1 MAGKEDKRRG
11 NMSGHSKFANI
22 KHKKE
27 KNDAA
32 KGKIFT
38 IIGREIAV
46 AVKEGGPDPNN
57 NFKLATVVAK
67 AKANNMPNDTIER
80 GIKKA
85 AGDVGNVNYEYVT
98 YEGYGP
104 NGIAIIVDAL
114 TDNKNRTAANVRSAF
129 TKGQGNIGTPG
140 CVSFM
145 FDKKGQI
152 IIDKEECEMGAD
164 DLMMMALDAGAEDF
178 GEEED
183 SFEVLTDPDG
193 FEGVRGA
200 LEKEGIPMMSAE
212 VTMIPQNYVSL
223 TDENAVKS
231 LQKILDLLDDDD
243 DVQAVYHNW
252 DE

>member
-1 MAGKEDKRRG
+1 
-11 NMSGHSKFANI
+11 MSGHSKFANI

-46 AVKEGGPDPNN
+46 AVKEGGPDPSN
-57 NFKLATVVAK
+57 NFKLATVIAK
-67 AKANNMPNDTIER
+67 AKANNMPNDTIDR

-85 AGDVGNVNYEYVT
+85 AGEGQGVSYEYIT

-104 NGIAIIVDAL
+104 GGTAVIVKTL
-114 TDNKNRTAANVRSAF
+114 TDNKNRTAANVRAAF
-129 TKGQGNIGTPG
+129 AKGSGNIGTPG

-145 FDKKGQI
+145 FDEKGQI
-152 IIDKEECEMGAD
+152 IIDKEECDMDAD
-164 DLMMMALDAGAEDF
+164 DLMMTALDAGAEDF
-178 GEEED
+178 ADEED
-183 SFEVLTDPDG
+183 SYEILTAPDDFEP
-193 FEGVRGA
+193 VRAA
-200 LEKEGIPMMSAE
+200 LEAAGIPMLSAE
-212 VTMIPQNYVSL
+212 VTMIPQNYVELKDEESVKLL
-223 TDENAVKS
+223 TR
-231 LQKILDLLDDDD
+231 ILDILEDDD

>member
-1 MAGKEDKRRG
+1 
-11 NMSGHSKFANI
+11 MSGHSKFANI

-57 NFKLATVVAK
+57 NSKLRDVIAK

-85 AGDVGNVNYEYVT
+85 AGDANAVNYVSIT

-104 NGIAIIVDAL
+104 NGTAIIVDAL
-114 TDNKNRTAANVRSAF
+114 TDNKNRTASNVRNAF
-129 TKGQGNIGTPG
+129 TKGGGNVGTTG

-145 FDKKGQI
+145 FDQKGQI
-152 IIDKEECEMGAD
+152 IIAKEDCDMEAD
-164 DLMMMALDAGAEDF
+164 DLMMIALDAGAEDF
-178 GEEED
+178 AEEED
-183 SFEVLTDPDG
+183 SFEILTAPDD
-193 FEGVRGA
+193 FSAVREA
-200 LEKEGIPMMSAE
+200 LEGENIPMASAE
-212 VTMIPQNYVSL
+212 VTMVPQTYVEL
-223 TDENAVKS
+223 TSEEDIKKMN
-231 LQKILDLLDDDD
+231 KILDLLDEDD

>member
-1 MAGKEDKRRG
+1 
-11 NMSGHSKFANI
+11 MSGHSKFANI

-38 IIGREIAV
+38 VIGREIAV
-46 AVKEGGPDPNN
+46 AVKEGGADPANN
-57 NFKLATVVAK
+57 SKLRDVIAK

-85 AGDVGNVNYEYVT
+85 AGDLGSVNYEKIT

-104 NGIAIIVDAL
+104 SGVAIIVDTL

-129 TKGQGNIGTPG
+129 TKGNGSIGTPG

-152 IIDKEECEMGAD
+152 IVDKEECEMDAD
-164 DLMMMALDAGAEDF
+164 ELMMTALDAGAEDF
-178 GEEED
+178 SEEED
-183 SFEVLTDPDG
+183 CYEIYTDPDE
-193 FEGVRGA
+193 FSQIREN
-200 LEKEGIPMMSAE
+200 LEKAGIAMVSAE
-212 VTMIPQNYVSL
+212 VTMVPQTWVDLS
-223 TDENAVKS
+223 DEEAIKY
-231 LQKILDLLDDDD
+231 LQRTLDLLDEDD

-252 DE
+252 SE

>member
-1 MAGKEDKRRG
+1 
-11 NMSGHSKFANI
+11 MSGHSKFANI

-46 AVKEGGPDPNN
+46 AVKEGGPDPAN
-57 NFKLATVVAK
+57 NFKLAQVIAK
-67 AKANNMPNDTIER
+67 AKANNMPNDTIDR

-85 AGDVGNVNYEYVT
+85 AGDGNAVNYEHVT

-104 NGIAIIVDAL
+104 SGIAIIVEAL

-129 TKGQGNIGTPG
+129 TKGNGSIGTQG

-145 FDKKGQI
+145 FDEKGQI
-152 IIDKEECEMGAD
+152 IIDKEECSMGAD
-164 DLMMMALDAGAEDF
+164 DLMMLALDAGAEDF
-178 GEEED
+178 SEED
-183 SFEVLTDPDG
+183 DSYEILTAPEDFD
-193 FEGVRGA
+193 VVYKA
-200 LEKEGIPMMSAE
+200 LQDNQIEMASAE
-212 VTMIPQNYVSL
+212 VTMIPQNYVTL
-223 TDENAVKS
+223 TDENAVKN
-231 LQKILDLLDDDD
+231 LNRTLEMLDEDD

>member
-1 MAGKEDKRRG
+1 
-11 NMSGHSKFANI
+11 MSGHSKFANI

-38 IIGREIAV
+38 IIGRELAV
-46 AVKEGGPDPNN
+46 AVKEGGPDVGN
-57 NFKLATVVAK
+57 NFRLAAVVAK

-104 NGIAIIVDAL
+104 GGIAIIVDAL
-114 TDNKNRTAANVRSAF
+114 TDNQNRTAANVRSAF
-129 TKGQGNIGTPG
+129 TKGKGSIGTQG

-152 IIDKEECEMGAD
+152 IIDREEFDGDGDE
-164 DLMMMALDAGAEDF
+164 LMMTALDAGAEDF
-178 GEEED
+178 SEEED
-183 SFEVLTDPDG
+183 SFEIITDPDA
-193 FEGVRGA
+193 FEDVRGA
-200 LEKEGIPMMSAE
+200 LEKAGIAMASAE
-212 VTMIPQNYVSL
+212 VTMLPQNYVAL
-223 TDENAVKS
+223 AEEEDIKN
-231 LQKILDLLDDDD
+231 LQRTLDLLDEDD
-243 DVQAVYHNW
+243 DVQAVYTNW

>member
-1 MAGKEDKRRG
+1 MGVS

-46 AVKEGGPDPNN
+46 AVKEGGADPNN
-57 NFKLATVVAK
+57 NSKLRDVIAK

-85 AGDVGNVNYEYVT
+85 AGDANAVNYVGIT

-104 NGIAIIVDAL
+104 NGTAIIVDAL
-114 TDNKNRTAANVRSAF
+114 TDNKNRTASNVRNAF
-129 TKGQGNIGTPG
+129 TKGGGNVGTTG

-152 IIDKEECEMGAD
+152 IIDKEECDMEAD
-164 DLMMMALDAGAEDF
+164 DLMMIALDAGAEDF
-178 GEEED
+178 AEEED
-183 SFEVLTDPDG
+183 SFEILTNPDD
-193 FEGVRGA
+193 FSAVREA
-200 LEKEGIPMMSAE
+200 LEKEGIAMVSAE
-212 VTMIPQNYVSL
+212 VTMVPQNYVEL
-223 TDENAVKS
+223 TSDEDIKKMN
-231 LQKILDLLDDDD
+231 KILDLLDEDD

>member
-1 MAGKEDKRRG
+1 MA
-11 NMSGHSKFANI
+11 GHSKFANI

-46 AVKEGGPDPNN
+46 AVKEGGADPDNN
-57 NFKLATVVAK
+57 SRLRDVIAK

-85 AGDVGNVNYEYVT
+85 SGDAGNVNYEVVT

-104 NGIAIIVDAL
+104 NGTAIIVDAL
-114 TDNKNRTAANVRSAF
+114 TDNKNRTASNVRNAF
-129 TKGQGNIGTPG
+129 TKGDGNIGSQG
-140 CVSFM
+140 CVSYM

-152 IIDKEECEMGAD
+152 IIDKEECEMETD
-164 DLMMMALDAGAEDF
+164 DLMMLALDSGAEDF
-178 GEEED
+178 LDEED
-183 SFEVLTDPDG
+183 SYEVLTMPED
-193 FEGVRGA
+193 FSIVREK
-200 LEKEGIPMMSAE
+200 LEAEGIAMVEAE
-212 VTMIPQNYVSL
+212 VTMIPQNYVEL
-223 TDENAVKS
+223 TEDFDIKKMN
-231 LQKILDLLDDDD
+231 KILDLLDEDD
-243 DVQAVYHNW
+243 DVQNVYHNW

>member
-1 MAGKEDKRRG
+1 
-11 NMSGHSKFANI
+11 MSGHSKFANI

-46 AVKEGGPDPNN
+46 AVKEGGPDPAN
-57 NFKLATVVAK
+57 NFKLAQVIAK
-67 AKANNMPNDTIER
+67 AKSNNMPNDTIER

-129 TKGQGNIGTPG
+129 SKGQGSIGTPG

-152 IIDKEECEMGAD
+152 IIDKEEYEAD
-164 DLMMMALDAGAEDF
+164 ADELMMQVLDAGAEDF
-178 GEEED
+178 MEEED
-183 SFEVLTDPDG
+183 SYEVLTDPDA
-193 FEGVRGA
+193 FEDVKKA
-200 LEKEGIPMMSAE
+200 LEDAGIPMASAE
-212 VTMIPQNYVSL
+212 VTMIPQNYVQL
-223 TDENAVKS
+223 TDETALKN
-231 LQKILDLLDDDD
+231 LQKTLDLLDDDD

-252 DE
+252 EE

>member
-1 MAGKEDKRRG
+1 
-11 NMSGHSKFANI
+11 MSGHSKFANI

-32 KGKIFT
+32 KGKVFT

-46 AVKEGGPDPNN
+46 AVKEGGPDPENN
-57 NFKLATVVAK
+57 SKLRDCIAK

-85 AGDVGNVNYEYVT
+85 AGDANAVNYEHVT

-104 NGIAIIVDAL
+104 NGIAIIVEAL

-129 TKGQGNIGTPG
+129 TKGNGSIGTQG
-140 CVSFM
+140 CVSYS
-145 FDKKGQI
+145 FDEKGQI
-152 IIDKEECEMGAD
+152 IIDKEECDMNAD

-178 GEEED
+178 SEEED
-183 SFEVLTDPDG
+183 SFEILTAPED
-193 FEGVRGA
+193 FSAVREA
-200 LEKEGIPMMSAE
+200 LEKEGIPMAEAE
-212 VTMIPQNYVSL
+212 VRMIPQNYVTL
-223 TDENAVKS
+223 TDETAIKN
-231 LQKILDLLDDDD
+231 LQRTLDLLDEDD
-243 DVQAVYHNW
+243 DVQNVFHNW

>member
-1 MAGKEDKRRG
+1 
-11 NMSGHSKFANI
+11 MSGHSKFANI

-38 IIGREIAV
+38 ILGREIAV

-57 NFKLATVVAK
+57 NFKLAQVIAK
-67 AKANNMPNDTIER
+67 AKSNNMPNDTIER

-114 TDNKNRTAANVRSAF
+114 TDNKNRTAVNVRSAF
-129 TKGQGNIGTPG
+129 TKGNGNIGTPG

-152 IIDKEECEMGAD
+152 IIDKEEYEAD
-164 DLMMMALDAGAEDF
+164 ADELMMTALDAGAEDF
-178 GEEED
+178 SEEED
-183 SFEVLTDPDG
+183 SYEILTDPD
-193 FEGVRGA
+193 ELENVKKA
-200 LEKEGIPMMSAE
+200 LEDAGIPLASAE
-212 VTMIPQNYVSL
+212 VTMIPQNYVDL
-223 TDENAVKS
+223 TDETAIKN
-231 LQKILDLLDDDD
+231 LQKTLDLLEEDD
-243 DVQAVYHNW
+243 DVQDVYHNW
-252 DE
+252 NE